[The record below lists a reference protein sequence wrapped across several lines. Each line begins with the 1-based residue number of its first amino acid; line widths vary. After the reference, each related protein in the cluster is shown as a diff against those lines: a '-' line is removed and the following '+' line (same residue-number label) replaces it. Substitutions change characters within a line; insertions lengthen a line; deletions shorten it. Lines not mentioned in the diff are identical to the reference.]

1 MSRHRLLLTAVVL
14 VACAPAEAQV
24 SWVRRDPVRSV
35 RSAPFANREL
45 DESSGLAASRAHPG
59 VLWTIEDSEAGPYLF
74 ATDTLGRD
82 LGTWQVVGIENWDWE
97 AISRGPCPGG
107 TCLHIADTGDNS
119 RSRDHVAIYR
129 IREPDPAA
137 AGRRVR
143 DAEKLTVRYP
153 AGAHDV
159 EALVVTPT
167 QDLLLVSKGGDGG
180 AHLFRVPAAAWKS
193 KGTATAE
200 ALGTLPL
207 PPGGSFVSWVTD
219 AALAP
224 DGRRVAVRTYADVYF
239 FELAAGG
246 RLTPAKPPVVCSIF
260 GLQLQGEG
268 IDWLDARRLALSAER
283 SFGVAGGVAIVEC
296 PDR

>member
-1 MSRHRLLLTAVVL
+1 MSRHRLLLTAAIL
-14 VACAPAEAQV
+14 LGCAPAEAQV
-24 SWVRRDPVRSV
+24 SWVRRDPVRAV
-35 RSAPFANREL
+35 RSVPFANREL

-59 VLWTIEDSEAGPYLF
+59 VLWTIEDSGTGPYLF

-82 LGTWQVVGIENWDWE
+82 LGTWEVPGIENRDWE
-97 AISRGPCPGG
+97 AISRGPCPAG
-107 TCLHIADTGDNS
+107 TCLHIGDTGDNS
-119 RSRDHVAIYR
+119 LTRDRVTIFR
-129 IREPDPAA
+129 IPEPDPAA
-137 AGRRVR
+137 ASRRVR
-143 DAEKLTVRYP
+143 GAERLTVRYP

-159 EALVVTPT
+159 EALVVTPA
-167 QDLLLVSKGGDGG
+167 QDLLLVSKGGAGG
-180 AHLFRVPAAAWKS
+180 AHLFRVPGAAWKS

-200 ALGTLPL
+200 PLGTLPL
-207 PPGGSFVSWVTD
+207 PPGGSFVSRVTD

-239 FELAAGG
+239 FELAADGS
-246 RLTPAKPPVVCSIF
+246 LAPAKPPIVCSIF